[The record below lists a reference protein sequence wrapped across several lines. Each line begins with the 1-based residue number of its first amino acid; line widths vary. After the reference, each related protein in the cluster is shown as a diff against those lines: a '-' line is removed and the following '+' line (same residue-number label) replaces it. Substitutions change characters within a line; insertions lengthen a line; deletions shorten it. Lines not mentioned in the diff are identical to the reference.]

1 MSPMST
7 ATGVPWRR
15 PMTGR
20 DRDEEHRASTPLE
33 LLFDLCFVVAVAG
46 AASSLHHGLA
56 EGRLGHALLGYL
68 TVFFAI
74 WWAWMT
80 FTWFASAYDTDDV
93 AYRLLTFVQMTG
105 ALVLAAG
112 VPRAFDVQDFA
123 VVTVGY
129 VIMRLA
135 MLVQWLRVG
144 NEHRARRTTA
154 LVYVV
159 GIAVVQALWVARLF
173 VPGVPALLS
182 FVVLALLDVLVP
194 VVAERVGG
202 AIPWH
207 PGHITERYGLFT
219 IIVLGEVILASSTS
233 IREGV
238 LVRGLS
244 AGLVMLSIGA
254 LLLVFGMW
262 WLYFKRSVEQSLGLS
277 SRSAFIWGYGHYLI
291 FAAVAAVGAGIGAM
305 TDVATH
311 EAHAG
316 GRTVGTALA
325 GAIATYLLVLSL
337 LHLRA
342 FGRSATVVRALVASA
357 VVLGVAALAPAPGLA
372 VLLMGLTVA
381 VTVAVHVLADRP
393 PAEPG

>member
-1 MSPMST
+1 
-7 ATGVPWRR
+7 
-15 PMTGR
+15 MTGR

-46 AASSLHHGLA
+46 AASSLHHGLTD
-56 EGRLGHALLGYL
+56 GHFGHALLGFG

-74 WWAWMT
+74 WWAWMN

-93 AYRLLTFVQMTG
+93 AYRLLTFVQMSG

-112 VPRAFDVQDFA
+112 VPRAFDEQDFA
-123 VVTVGY
+123 VVVVGY

-135 MLVQWLRVG
+135 MLVQWLRVRRA
-144 NEHRARRTTA
+144 HRARHTTA
-154 LVYVV
+154 EIFVV

-182 FVVLALLDVLVP
+182 FVVLALLDLAVP
-194 VVAERVGG
+194 AVAERRGG
-202 AIPWH
+202 ATPWH
-207 PGHITERYGLFT
+207 PGHIAERYGLFT

-238 LVRGLS
+238 LARGLS
-244 AGLVMLSIGA
+244 AGLVMLSVGA
-254 LLLVFGMW
+254 LLLVLAMW
-262 WLYFKRSVEQSLGLS
+262 WLYFKRSVEGPLALS
-277 SRSAFIWGYGHYLI
+277 PRSAFVWGYGHYLI
-291 FAAVAAVGAGIGAM
+291 FASVAAVGAGIAAM

-311 EAHAG
+311 QAHAG
-316 GRTVGTALA
+316 ARAVGMALGA
-325 GAIATYLLVLSL
+325 AIAVYMVVLSS

-342 FGRSATVVRALVASA
+342 FGRPLAVIRAMVASA
-357 VVLGVAALAPAPGLA
+357 AVLGVGALGLAPGLT

-381 VTVAVHVLADRP
+381 ATVAVHAFTDGGDLAERSTGD
-393 PAEPG
+393 